1 MLRNMICGIVHC
13 NPLVLENRVQSNR
26 AITCPMIMQIWMLV
40 IDDWFLFLTQPTFLK
55 ESGLMRR
62 LDMEGRV
69 RPSPAPNLEESGK
82 LRRVLIFMLFILPS
96 TLHGDV
102 ETNDS

>member
-1 MLRNMICGIVHC
+1 MLRNIICGIVHC
-13 NPLVLENRVQSNR
+13 NPLVLENRVQSNC
-26 AITCPMIMQIWMLV
+26 AITCPMIMQICMKV
-40 IDDWFLFLTQPTFLK
+40 IDSWFLFLTQPTFLK

-69 RPSPAPNLEESGK
+69 RPSPTPNLGEPEK
-82 LRRVLIFMLFILPS
+82 LRRVLIFMLLMIPS